1 MSVVVGT
8 NFSEES
14 CSAAQSAALIA
25 MRWSAALA
33 LVHVADSLGDTLLV
47 VEDDRNLLG
56 PVRRQLE
63 HEAER
68 LRRLGPRVV
77 THLAAGARHLQ
88 LAQAALWWSARL
100 LVIAA
105 PSGGS
110 RRGILPG
117 TAERTAAVSP
127 VPTLVVRG
135 TALEQWLRGD
145 RRLRVLV
152 GVDPSAATS
161 AALEWLIPLRRLGEC
176 EVLKVHVASKGAASS
191 PRGVNPLEESQ
202 ARSSHPYRGARTS
215 GSAAPPGPSG
225 PGEILDPWGASDHGG
240 EVMIRVKDE
249 RGGTAAQ
256 LLLLAEE
263 EAADLLLV
271 GANARASAARFW
283 VRSVSREVLHR
294 ASRTS
299 VLCVPAGSSTA
310 AEPPPLPPSRGSTA
324 TSPE

>member
-8 NFSEES
+8 NFSEEA
-14 CSAAQSAALIA
+14 CRAAQAAALIA
-25 MRWSAALA
+25 MRWSAPLA
-33 LVHVADSLGDTLLV
+33 LVHVADSFGDTLLV
-47 VEDDRNLLG
+47 AEDDRHLLG

-68 LRRLGPRVV
+68 LRRLGPRVA
-77 THLAAGARHLQ
+77 THLAAGALHLQ

-105 PSGGS
+105 PSGA

-117 TAERTAAVSP
+117 IAERTAAVSP
-127 VPTLVVRG
+127 VPTLVMRG

-161 AALEWLIPLRRLGEC
+161 AALEWLTPLRRLGEC
-176 EVLKVHVASKGAASS
+176 EVIKVHVASTRAASS
-191 PRGVNPLEESQ
+191 PRGVNPWEEAQ
-202 ARSSHPYRGARTS
+202 ARSGHPYRGARTS
-215 GSAAPPGPSG
+215 GSAAHPGPIG
-225 PGEILDPWGASDHGG
+225 PGEILDPRGAPEHGG
-240 EVMIRVKDE
+240 EVTIRVKDE

-271 GANARASAARFW
+271 GANARAGAARFW

-294 ASRTS
+294 ASRAS
-299 VLCVPAGSSTA
+299 VLCVPAGSSAA
-310 AEPPPLPPSRGSTA
+310 AEPPPLPPSMGSTP